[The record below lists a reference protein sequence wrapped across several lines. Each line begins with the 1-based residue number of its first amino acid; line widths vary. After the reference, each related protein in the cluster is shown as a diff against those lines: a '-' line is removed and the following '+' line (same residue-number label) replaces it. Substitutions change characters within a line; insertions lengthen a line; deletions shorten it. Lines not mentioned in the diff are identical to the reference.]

1 MSYLVEDFSW
11 RVLGAIEMRVQKTGI
26 EGNPNL
32 KGHAPLKLRFILIS
46 WIRPLGGKSVSP
58 AAPREVVAN

>member
-1 MSYLVEDFSW
+1 
-11 RVLGAIEMRVQKTGI
+11 LGAVEMRVQKTGI